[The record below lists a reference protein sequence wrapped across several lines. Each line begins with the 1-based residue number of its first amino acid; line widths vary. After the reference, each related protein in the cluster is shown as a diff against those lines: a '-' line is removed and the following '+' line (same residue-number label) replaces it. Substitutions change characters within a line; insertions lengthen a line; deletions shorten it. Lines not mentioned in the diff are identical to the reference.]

1 MENTEQIIIKL
12 NKSHAALMLGGKFTI
27 LTETINPATEYPEI
41 QFSTVADI
49 KNLYRNRKITRIVDD
64 KVKLINPADEWLDHP
79 DRRQYRG
86 IVFTPNEPP
95 NGYFNLWKGFATQ
108 PKQGDCSLYLELI
121 KNIICDGDEYHLRWL
136 LDWMADAVQ
145 NPGGVRP
152 GTAVVLR
159 GLQGTGKGVF
169 ATNFGKIFG
178 SHFVHISG
186 QHRLTGR
193 FNNHLKMGLLV
204 FVDEGF
210 WAGDRRDTGTRPS
223 KHNYNV
229 HRKELSALFEYAI
242 KHLRVVQ
249 YNPVS
254 VLDQMPENPE
264 PKDPPTEQQVLQLIA
279 AADPETEKPVLLT
292 VLFTAGR
299 IDEILRMK
307 WEDVNFEKR
316 TVTLWTKKRKG
327 GQYEADKLPMIE
339 DLYEV
344 LKREW
349 DRRTQNLW
357 VFFNEKTGTRYNK
370 RPKMMKHLCMKVF
383 DPGCRGLKHYKGPV
397 FGFHALRHFMSTF
410 LADTEKQST
419 KTVQKILRH
428 KSPKTTERY
437 MHSDD
442 RNVVEAMKRIEGKF
456 K

>member
-1 MENTEQIIIKL
+1 MT
-12 NKSHAALMLGGKFTI
+12 
-27 LTETINPATEYPEI
+27 
-41 QFSTVADI
+41 
-49 KNLYRNRKITRIVDD
+49 
-64 KVKLINPADEWLDHP
+64 
-79 DRRQYRG
+79 
-86 IVFTPNEPP
+86 
-95 NGYFNLWKGFATQ
+95 LWKDKRRGVWRYSFQYHKKVHSGAGYNLKSKAAQAEADHKKRVKEAPTIREGMGFKEAANV
-108 PKQGDCSLYLELI
+108 YL
-121 KNIICDGDEYHLRWL
+121 DYARLRYVTKTYKYKAYVYR
-136 LDWMADAVQ
+136 MF
-145 NPGGVRP
+145 
-152 GTAVVLR
+152 
-159 GLQGTGKGVF
+159 LQ
-169 ATNFGKIFG
+169 
-178 SHFVHISG
+178 
-186 QHRLTGR
+186 
-193 FNNHLKMGLLV
+193 KMGNISLDQITPQMIHDYCV
-204 FVDEGF
+204 
-210 WAGDRRDTGTRPS
+210 TRPS

-279 AADPETEKPVLLT
+279 TADPETEKPVLLT

-327 GQYEADKLPMIE
+327 GQYEADKLPMIQ
-339 DLYEV
+339 DLYDV